1 MTLTFSPVGPGLDE
15 ALDGPAWDGGGLLFC
30 VAGRNEIHRWDET
43 TGTTSVVRSATNRTR
58 GLALGGDGRLFGAQ
72 SRARRVMW
80 LSADGGAFYLEAMLD
95 GERHNDPQDLV
106 VDADSRVWFTERHTD
121 STIPGPVGYPP
132 LAHNSVLRLEESE
145 PRGTET
151 SSTGTSG
158 TGTSGTGAAGGW
170 RLERMTFD
178 TTGPGGI
185 ALSPDERTL
194 YVIDGL
200 DAPAAAASLRS
211 YAIDGDGLLG
221 PGALLHSFAPGELAG
236 GLCTDALGRIHV
248 AVRAAAGAAS
258 GRIDL
263 LGPSGGLLE
272 SHPLEASPTNCCFG
286 GEGSARLFVTTAEGV
301 LLASPVH
308 DHTET

>member
-1 MTLTFSPVGPGLDE
+1 MSLTFSPLGPGLDE

-30 VAGRNEIHRWDET
+30 VPGRNEIHRWDET
-43 TGTTSVVRSATNRTR
+43 TGATSVVRSATNRTR
-58 GLALGGDGRLFGAQ
+58 RLALGGDGRLFGAQ

-106 VDADSRVWFTERHTD
+106 VDADSRVWFTDRHTD

-132 LAHNSVLRLEESE
+132 LAHNSVLRLTESL
-145 PRGTET
+145 PR
-151 SSTGTSG
+151 G
-158 TGTSGTGAAGGW
+158 TGTSSAGTASGW

-211 YAIDGDGLLG
+211 YAIDGAGLLG
-221 PGALLHSFAPGELAG
+221 PGALLHSFAAGELVG

-248 AVRAAAGAAS
+248 AVRAAAGVAT

-263 LGPSGGLLE
+263 LGPSGELLE

-286 GEGSARLFVTTAEGV
+286 GEGSVRLFVTTAEGV
-301 LLASPVH
+301 LLAAPVH
-308 DHTET
+308 DHTGT